1 LHTAILLAQESS
13 VRSVELCEYGPFL
26 DIIALG
32 GGLTVC
38 HNNTVLA
45 KRIMEEAMNEAPADK
60 QKKECRNWLSYDAIR
75 QTVSEYNQN
84 WGAADDDLPDLSEFN
99 MTQNCMTCNL
109 RPELPEALK
118 TVSQIAELFKD
129 PVLKELEKVGMV
141 RKCFKQKESSNG

>member
-1 LHTAILLAQESS
+1 MAS
-13 VRSVELCEYGPFL
+13 
-26 DIIALG
+26 
-32 GGLTVC
+32 
-38 HNNTVLA
+38 HNNIVLA

-109 RPELPEALK
+109 RPELPETLK
-118 TVSQIAELFKD
+118 TMSQIAELFKD
-129 PVLKELEKVGMV
+129 PILVKLEEVGMV